1 MEFDEAAFMA
11 AAKMVERTG
20 AKQFEV
26 EHSDP
31 KLGPLTWEARAI
43 FKGHTVASEGTHH
56 DPASA
61 ADALV
66 RQLLEGGLCMYCQ
79 RRVTLTDSDDLSKCY
94 RRRVGSDWFR
104 ACEIEHPE
112 DERSNG
118 KPPTSWKLAH
128 ALALIP
134 APSNMVAAA
143 LDGHFDEWKSELAFP
158 LMQLVEDLWKLYEE
172 TGNKRYL
179 ELRERVKE
187 GEFDGTKEESDAW
200 AASPE
205 GQETF
210 AEFAQSVGNKPNRA
224 ERRRAERQQR
234 KGRR

>member
-20 AKQFEV
+20 ATSFEI

-31 KLGPLTWEARAI
+31 KAGPLTWEARAV
-43 FKGHTVASEGTHH
+43 FKGRTIASEGTHT

-79 RRVTLTDSDDLSKCY
+79 RRVTLTDSDDLSKCF
-94 RRRVGSDWFR
+94 RRRVGGDWFR

-118 KPPTSWKLAH
+118 KPPSAWRLAH

-134 APSNMVAAA
+134 APDNMVQAA
-143 LDGHFDEWKSELAFP
+143 LDGYFGDYTSP
-158 LMQLVEDLWKLYEE
+158 LDLPTMQLIDDLWKLYEQ
-172 TGNKRYL
+172 TGNARYL
-179 ELRERVKE
+179 HVRDRAKE